1 LNRLFDTLGSD
12 LRAIHTAVNELRFA
26 GSLQSLPPLQSV
38 DLLSELG
45 SGTKPASDNGEHMP
59 SQSFDSTDVST
70 ELIDKHTEAPNYDET
85 IATQLPIQSLYHIT
99 QLRSLR
105 SQRLLAPT
113 EDTNPRN
120 NEPNDLISRKA
131 ISTDDAEMLV
141 NHYLQ
146 RTDHYLYGIASDY
159 KGLSDIRHASPLLLT
174 AILMVAA
181 LQTPDGQHWYQ
192 LCYSEFRK
200 LIAEFAFSHLVTL
213 EDLRGLCIACFWI
226 SDISWSI
233 SSLAIRRAIEL
244 ELHKSPIM
252 ALESSKAGQSSTAQD
267 RKTKRVIDGVR
278 LWYLLYICDQ
288 HLAILYGRPSIMRE
302 DDGIH
307 KWSLYLAVR
316 QNSVTDVRI
325 LSQMALLQILRSA
338 SETFGQDPK
347 RRVPTLL
354 KPQLHAFNQQID
366 QWVLHWLET
375 SRKSP
380 LEISRG
386 DKKVSGLLNLLCRNP
401 APFANTAG

>member
-1 LNRLFDTLGSD
+1 
-12 LRAIHTAVNELRFA
+12 
-26 GSLQSLPPLQSV
+26 V
-38 DLLSELG
+38 DLLSELA
-45 SGTKPASDNGEHMP
+45 SGTKPAST

-70 ELIDKHTEAPNYDET
+70 ELIDKHTEAPNYDEP

-99 QLRSLR
+99 HLRSLR

-200 LIAEFAFSHLVTL
+200 LIADFAFSHLVTL

-302 DDGIH
+302 DDGIQ

-354 KPQLHAFNQQID
+354 KPQLDAFNQQID
-366 QWVLHWLET
+366 QWVLQWLGT

-380 LEISRG
+380 LEIFRR
-386 DKKVSGLLNLLCRNP
+386 DKNVSGLPNLLCRNP